1 MSAISNESE
10 TFNTYYQ
17 FVNRMNSISSYQ
29 VINIQYED
37 IQENDF
43 PIEIRNVS
51 IREKVNLFVEYEN
64 FDEVYM
70 LKVFLLNILYTYID
84 WN

>member
-1 MSAISNESE
+1 MSAISNVNQ

-17 FVNRMNSISSYQ
+17 FVNRMNSVSSYQ
-29 VINIQYED
+29 VINIQYKD
-37 IQENDF
+37 IKENDF

-51 IREKVNLFVEYEN
+51 TREKVNLLVEYEN

-70 LKVFLLNILYTYID
+70 LKVFY
-84 WN
+84 

>member
-70 LKVFLLNILYTYID
+70 LKVILLNILYTYID